1 MKKLLLSICIAL
13 SLSAISQTYYKT
25 IGSGTTQWD
34 IFFAMY
40 GVSQAEK
47 TTSPLAPN
55 VNYGRYIAVN
65 DTAIASKNYKKYYYG
80 MNTSTVNTHIGY
92 LREDT
97 AAKKVYYL
105 DKTSL
110 IEDLIFDFSLNVGDS
125 IYLNLVPTTGFLP
138 KGYYKV
144 KSIQNTTIKAGVRKE
159 FKLKHTTISSSDTLR
174 FIESVG
180 SIIHPLYLYKNY
192 FGFGA
197 FMGYPSCP
205 FPYDLGLACKWT
217 NNIKEFQSCA
227 YTLAASNGCFFKLD
241 SCNYWN
247 NCGGINE
254 LSAIKKVTIS
264 PNPAQNHCIVALDA
278 MQESKIT
285 AELIDISGR
294 KIKTFFLGSIIIGE
308 NEIRL
313 ETESI
318 ESGLYF
324 ISITGENFKI
334 NQPLTITH

>member
-1 MKKLLLSICIAL
+1 MKKLLLSLILL
-13 SLSAISQTYYKT
+13 SFYSKAQTYYKT
-25 IGSGTTQWD
+25 IGSNKTQWD

-47 TTSPLAPN
+47 TSSPLAPN
-55 VNYGRYIAVN
+55 VNYGRYVAVN
-65 DTAIASKNYKKYYYG
+65 DTIIAAKNYKKYYYG
-80 MNTSTVNTHIGY
+80 ANTSTVNTHIGY

-97 AAKKVYYL
+97 VAKKVYYL

-125 IYLNLVPTTGFLP
+125 IYLNLVPTMNPLP

-144 KSIQNTTIKAGVRKE
+144 KSIQNTTIKAGIRKE

-197 FMGYPSCP
+197 FIGYPSCP

-217 NNIKEFQSCA
+217 NNMKEFQSCTYA
-227 YTLAASNGCFFKLD
+227 LALSNGCFFKLD

-254 LSAIKKVTIS
+254 LSAIKKVTLS
-264 PNPAQNHCIVALDA
+264 PNPAQNHCVVTLDA
-278 MQESKIT
+278 TQESKIT
-285 AELIDISGR
+285 ADLNDISVR
-294 KIKTFFLGSIIIGE
+294 KIKSFFVGKLIQGE

-313 ETESI
+313 ETESL

-324 ISITGENFKI
+324 ISLTGDNFRIT
-334 NQPLTITH
+334 QPLTIIH